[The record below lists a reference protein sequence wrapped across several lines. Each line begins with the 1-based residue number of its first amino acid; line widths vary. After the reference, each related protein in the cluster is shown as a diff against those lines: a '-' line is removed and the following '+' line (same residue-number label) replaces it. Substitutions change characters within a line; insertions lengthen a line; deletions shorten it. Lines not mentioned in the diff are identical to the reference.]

1 MEIIFFRQI
10 SVLGSVCFK
19 KVFSGVSWAF
29 YLFGKSSV
37 RVSGSLVAQ
46 KEKSVSLWLR
56 WDADLVCCLFA
67 AQRFPGVLGGGRVE
81 ENNKNRVSLYA
92 GRAKCK
98 FVSSRFAVHLSATLH
113 RCRSSQD
120 AMCFTYCVGHRS
132 HHRDT

>member
-81 ENNKNRVSLYA
+81 ENNKTEFLCKLGERSANLCRA
-92 GRAKCK
+92 G
-98 FVSSRFAVHLSATLH
+98 LL
-113 RCRSSQD
+113 
-120 AMCFTYCVGHRS
+120 FT
-132 HHRDT
+132 